1 MIPTPLFDPVRQPVR
16 ADLDAR
22 LGAAAPL
29 WHKAIAKTAR
39 HLPQVTEAWHFAGA
53 KIGWSLR
60 LMDGARI
67 VVYLTPEEGA
77 FRVGFVLGGKAVA
90 AARAAGISTE
100 AAALLDLAPKHAEGY
115 GVRFH
120 VAAKQDLEPFG
131 ELLAIKLATAPAPR

>member
-1 MIPTPLFDPVRQPVR
+1 MTPTPLFDPARQPAR

-29 WHKAIAKTAR
+29 WHKAIAESAR
-39 HLPQVTEAWHFAGA
+39 QLPQVAEAWHFAGA

-67 VVYLTPEEGA
+67 VVYLTPEDGA

-90 AARAAGISTE
+90 AAREAGLSAE
-100 AAALLDLAPKHAEGY
+100 AAAVLDLAPKHAEGY
-115 GVRFH
+115 GVQFH
-120 VAAKQDLEPFG
+120 VAAKHELEPFG
-131 ELLAIKLATAPAPR
+131 ELLAIKLATAPTLR